1 MDELL
6 RGVRL
11 GLEGGAGDVRL
22 GKSDARPLLLVAGGT
37 GISQALCLALAQTM
51 RHPDVAV
58 EMLACADTD
67 ADLYF
72 ADLLPS
78 EGTFTAKLIAD
89 ANRDDSNAGLK
100 WLVDRAP
107 QLTAQTRVVLSGS
120 PAFVYAA
127 TDTLVSAGL
136 SEAQLESDVYSWAPR

>member
-1 MDELL
+1 
-6 RGVRL
+6 
-11 GLEGGAGDVRL
+11 
-22 GKSDARPLLLVAGGT
+22 
-37 GISQALCLALAQTM
+37 
-51 RHPDVAV
+51 
-58 EMLACADTD
+58 MLACADTD

-72 ADLLPS
+72 ADLLPA

-107 QLTAQTRVVLSGS
+107 QLTAQTRLVLSGS